1 MELTS
6 KGISLPEST
15 GVNDHIFIETLQRQ
29 GSSSNLEAILSY
41 YAIRDRSYEMAYL
54 RQTVTWPSEWV
65 SPLPTEP
72 GVSFANDESHLGSQS
87 HQDWHVI
94 SPFHH
99 TSQPPPPS
107 LPFCPPPHA
116 HRSPADQLSELPW
129 REQWPHV
136 QAVVHSL
143 TPYPQV
149 LGAPQQR
156 SS

>member
-6 KGISLPEST
+6 KGISIPEST
-15 GVNDHIFIETLQRQ
+15 GVNNHISIATLEMQ
-29 GSSSNLEAILSY
+29 GQSSNLEAILSY
-41 YAIRDRSYEMAYL
+41 YTIRGRSYEMAYL
-54 RQTVTWPSEWV
+54 RQTITWPSEWV

-72 GVSFANDESHLGSQS
+72 ALPMTKATLAVRATKIG
-87 HQDWHVI
+87 
-94 SPFHH
+94 
-99 TSQPPPPS
+99 TSSLLSTTPATL
-107 LPFCPPPHA
+107 LPFSPLYPPPHA